1 MLGQDL
7 HEVRGVE
14 WNGNAIYTEGTITQQ
29 WCPLHMRPATR
40 RMRVGD
46 GRASVIL
53 RKAMLSKKMD
63 TGGWKLQW
71 VFARTQLNW
80 TALAALARFR
90 QVQQATRST
99 TPSEMRYFLIYG
111 PNYALR
117 TKRSAFKGSDDSA
130 K

>member
-1 MLGQDL
+1 MHDKMLGQDL

-80 TALAALARFR
+80 TALAALARFQ

-99 TPSEMRYFLIYG
+99 TPSEMRYFFDLW
-111 PNYALR
+111 AQLR
-117 TKRSAFKGSDDSA
+117 IENEKVCIQGE
-130 K
+130 